1 MMTTALGKLSI
12 LAAAV
17 GRGRAHRNKRKEDI
31 RTKEYRRRGGMDITR
46 HDNHL
51 REIKSSV
58 TFVNRVI
65 DQTEV
70 ELNRMLDAHELTDVD
85 EAGIELRKSIDT
97 WGGQLADDLK
107 VLVGVRDQAEERYQ
121 KFSTL
126 TEVDLLAGTAES
138 ISICTLVQ
146 DECAKHVRRRTDILD
161 QFSADVRNIKKR
173 FGSK

>member
-31 RTKEYRRRGGMDITR
+31 RAKDYQRRGGMDLTR

-51 REIKSSV
+51 REIKTSI

-70 ELNRMLDAHELTDVD
+70 ELNRMLDAHEMSAAD
-85 EAGIELRKSIDT
+85 EVGIELRKSIDT

-107 VLVGVRDQAEERYQ
+107 ALVAVRDKAVERQNAFNGVNGEDYLV
-121 KFSTL
+121 S
-126 TEVDLLAGTAES
+126 TAES

-146 DECAKHVRRRTDILD
+146 DECAKHVRRRTDIMD
-161 QFSADVRNIKKR
+161 QFSSDVRNLKKR